1 MITTIKTAEQ
11 YLKDGALDG
20 IMDGIIMTQHGL
32 MIHAQKRK
40 DLYVKN
46 YNFHSRI
53 VNDCVYISDAH
64 SYNSLISVLETIF
77 CSKYYDIDFKRSFF
91 RRLAIII

>member
-1 MITTIKTAEQ
+1 MKVNGNGLMELNWLGIQTGKVTNLMITTIKTAEQ

-32 MIHAQKRK
+32 MIHAQRRK

-64 SYNSLISVLETIF
+64 Y
-77 CSKYYDIDFKRSFF
+77 
-91 RRLAIII
+91 